1 MNTDI
6 RLSVLFLDHPKTIKL
21 RRRLGFAGVES
32 LIRLWC
38 WTAQNKP
45 DGDLLCMDADD
56 IEIAARWEGEGGA
69 FIGELVSLR
78 WLDRGESSGYRLHD
92 WQVHNPWAAN
102 AEDRGNKAR
111 LSRLARVDKDLYS
124 TAVTEGKTGLTR
136 IEYESLT
143 NRKRIS
149 NDPVTPAPAPAPA
162 PSPAPKTH
170 KEKPMS
176 KEKAGETSQPIGKDV
191 DVVFSYWKEK
201 LKHPQAQL
209 GGKRKVIIAARIKE
223 GYTVDALKEAIDGCS
238 KSPYHQGKNDSNMVY
253 DSIELICRDAEHVDR
268 FRKIA
273 CMGACDQTLTDE
285 EKWKAKYNS

>member
-162 PSPAPKTH
+162 PAPKTH
-170 KEKPMS
+170 KDTSATPPCACPHLEIIKEYNSILPILPSVKP
-176 KEKAGETSQPIGKDV
+176 KLWNGTRKANLINR
-191 DVVFSYWKEK
+191 WKED
-201 LKHPQAQL
+201 PERQ
-209 GGKRKVIIAARIKE
+209 RVEWWRE
-223 GYTVDALKEAIDGCS
+223 YF
-238 KSPYHQGKNDSNMVY
+238 NMVK
-253 DSIELICRDAEHVDR
+253 SSP
-268 FRKIA
+268 F
-273 CMGACDQTLTDE
+273 LTGIKTE
-285 EKWKAKYNS
+285 WKADLGWLVKADNMVKVLEGKYNNAKPKGTTIGGYEFESR